1 MDSISGQEKKQQE
14 TIDVSN
20 YVYVEC
26 VFFRPNG
33 KSEIRETEREKR
45 KVSLLHCSCTLVK
58 FFDDFFLSLLCP
70 IMLIDSLQRW

>member
-33 KSEIRETEREKR
+33 KSEITETEREREKKSFFAPLLIHIG
-45 KVSLLHCSCTLVK
+45 KVLRRFFSFFTLSNNV
-58 FFDDFFLSLLCP
+58 D
-70 IMLIDSLQRW
+70 R